1 MGDLD
6 IKLLS
11 RGPRVSSKVAN
22 LVVTTVC
29 VAVLGVVVTGLVLMT
44 VWVNSARWVCTT
56 SGQTTVQAGQPVNII
71 QDCGWQR

>member
-1 MGDLD
+1 
-6 IKLLS
+6 
-11 RGPRVSSKVAN
+11 
-22 LVVTTVC
+22 
-29 VAVLGVVVTGLVLMT
+29 VVTGLVLMT

>member
-6 IKLLS
+6 IGRLS
-11 RGPRVSSKVAN
+11 RGPRVSPKVAN

-29 VAVLGVVVTGLVLMT
+29 VVVIGVVVTGIVLLT
-44 VWVNSARWVCTT
+44 VWVDSARWVCTT
-56 SGQTTVQAGQPVNII
+56 SGQTTVGAGQPVNIT